1 MMSFFSYRYPIP
13 VNSQTNP
20 IHAPKPG
27 LTLVELVVVLV
38 ILAIL
43 ATVAVSTVAPRVDQQ
58 RFETTQRLIQNVEWA
73 IYQRETNSDGSS
85 FDSGF
90 LVDLGDLP
98 TAYDEVPGDGLD
110 DGPFSLRQL
119 MENTGFE
126 PFSIRPADPITNT
139 DAVDRDDQPVMADTE
154 VRIGAGW
161 RGPYLKL
168 PVGAD
173 SLIDAWGHPLR
184 SGDGYAYHHLRGPDD
199 TNVTSAAHK
208 IIGVRSLGKDNA
220 AGGSQYDQDLPST
233 ASGIQLTRSQLFGTV
248 TGTVK
253 IADGWDTGTSVI
265 IVQLFYPDGA
275 GVVGTSGIRA
285 ERGTLS
291 DSSPNDGFDVFSFEF
306 KTNSANFYGADDALF
321 PVGPRALRAYL
332 LDKTLDA
339 GGTIQQ
345 ASQIRYFNL
354 RSQNNHLAD
363 VVIPSP

>member
-1 MMSFFSYRYPIP
+1 M
-13 VNSQTNP
+13 NSQTNP

-58 RFETTQRLIQNVEWA
+58 RFESTQRLIQNVERA

-90 LVDLGDLP
+90 LVDLGGLP
-98 TAYDEVPGDGLD
+98 TAYDEGDGSL
-110 DGPFSLRQL
+110 SLRQL

-126 PFSIRPADPITNT
+126 PFSIRPADSITNLK
-139 DAVDRDDQPVMADTE
+139 DSDDDDVKPDSQVL
-154 VRIGAGW
+154 IGTGW

-168 PVGAD
+168 PVGAN
-173 SLIDAWGHPLR
+173 SLFDAWGHPLR
-184 SGDGYAYHHLRGPDD
+184 SPEPPSTPPSSHLRGPGD
-199 TNVTSAAHK
+199 TDVTSAGGE

-220 AGGSQYDQDLPST
+220 TGGSQYDQDLPST

-253 IADGWDTGTSVI
+253 KLGTSAEDTKI
-265 IVQLFYPDGA
+265 IVQLFYPDKATGN
-275 GVVGTSGIRA
+275 IRV
-285 ERGTLS
+285 ERATIL
-291 DSSPNDGFDVFSFEF
+291 PKINDGEFDVFSFEF
-306 KTNSANFYGADDALF
+306 KDNDNFDVLF
-321 PVGPRALRAYL
+321 PVGPRALRAYYEDIPDSSPDFSDGISDDP
-332 LDKTLDA
+332 DK
-339 GGTIQQ
+339 
-345 ASQIRYFNL
+345 SQIRYFNL

-363 VVIPSP
+363 VVIP